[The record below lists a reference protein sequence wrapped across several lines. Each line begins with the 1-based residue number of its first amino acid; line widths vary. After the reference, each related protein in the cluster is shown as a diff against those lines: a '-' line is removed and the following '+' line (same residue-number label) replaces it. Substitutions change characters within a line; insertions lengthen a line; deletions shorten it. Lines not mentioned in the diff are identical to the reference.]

1 MQNESFLEYQRQLN
15 SRCGRDN
22 AQSLFGLVNIPTIEQ
37 IKNILDRIAAKPL
50 FSPFKWIYQGLR
62 EQGYLRLFTALDGN
76 LLVALDGTQYY
87 DSEKISC
94 PCCSTRTSKQGK
106 VTYHHQAILPVIV
119 SPDQK

>member
-1 MQNESFLEYQRQLN
+1 M
-15 SRCGRDN
+15 
-22 AQSLFGLVNIPTIEQ
+22 
-37 IKNILDRIAAKPL
+37 
-50 FSPFKWIYQGLR
+50 
-62 EQGYLRLFTALDGN
+62 DGN

-119 SPDQK
+119 SPDQKSVISLPPEFITPQDGSEKQDCEQNAAKRWIASHASWFEGASPSPS